1 MAQNYE
7 DLTALRP
14 LIENYFDQTMV
25 MVDDDKVRRNR
36 LTQLNKIA
44 KMALAVAS
52 LDALITKN

>member
-1 MAQNYE
+1 
-7 DLTALRP
+7 
-14 LIENYFDQTMV
+14 MV